1 MRVFAR
7 DVWGK
12 DESGGLVWAI
22 LTLCAIITDLGA
34 TFHSAH
40 FPAIS
45 TSDESCSIT
54 LRLFAEDQVAQFRSL
69 HPCARRAPSNTAA

>member
-22 LTLCAIITDLGA
+22 LTLCAIITDLSA

-40 FPAIS
+40 FPAIC

-54 LRLFAEDQVAQFRSL
+54 LRLRSDCPISEFASMRA
-69 HPCARRAPSNTAA
+69 PRAPSNTAA

>member
-45 TSDESCSIT
+45 TSDESCSI
-54 LRLFAEDQVAQFRSL
+54 RLPNFGVCT
-69 HPCARRAPSNTAA
+69 HMRAPRSIQHRS